1 MFDEPYK
8 CFSDGQQEGEVLP
21 RHPAGPDPH
30 QLPVTDGTEGA
41 GQVLRPVLPPA
52 QVSVW
57 CCTWSLFLCVLQVT
71 GDP

>member
-57 CCTWSLFLCVLQVT
+57 CCTCSVFLCVQQVT